1 MMIKHSI
8 PLSLLGVLFLNMF
21 QAFALDPSE
30 LTFLPVEHWRHGAH
44 VTVEATGGHDGHD
57 RLRIQAKLPDGTMS
71 EWKGNSKE
79 NSSRFFP
86 VEPGKPY
93 SLSVWAKGIG
103 TFWLHVWT
111 YEKATWDSFVYSSSL
126 PKGSDRFTV
135 IPDNEWHHCVSPTLV
150 LPPRSNYVKIVLE
163 LVGPALEVPY
173 IDLNFSDVEFVETVA
188 VEPKAGRVAV
198 VKAITDKLLT
208 PAHKDISELDMD
220 TLSFKAAHGEYSPA
234 SFVVEAPENKDLEAV
249 MPEASDL
256 VSADGHVI
264 PASAHDLKHLV
275 TWYTGAPQVT
285 RKQKDVRTLTPELL
299 LNDPTLVKASD
310 EDRGNYLRLD
320 FPNRSYYTYISA
332 SMEERNTFPYK
343 EHYHLDI
350 KDFPVRDSASLK
362 PVRIPAGERRQFWAT
377 LHAPLDAPA
386 GIYRGKICIVNGKE
400 TFAEIPVEAEIL
412 PFELLPPENFISSIY
427 YKGQLGSNGA
437 IGAGNFADSKNETQ
451 YLAEMRDLIAHG
463 VTNPPIFQ
471 WWRGDGIQY
480 LDKILKLRKEA
491 GMSNRLL
498 FLWGS
503 TTGASDKPEELAKL
517 KERVE
522 QVFAIARPHGTEEI
536 YFYGID
542 EARGEVLAK
551 EQLAWKAVHE
561 AGGKIYVAVINL
573 ADCRETSLDMAV
585 VCGTHYTA
593 EEVAKA
599 RANGRKLLSYANP
612 QGGCIRPETYRRNY
626 GLLIWQWGFDGAMTH
641 AYQCG
646 YGHIWNDFDGPYRDE
661 NMAYPTADGVI
672 DTIQWEGYREGI
684 DDLRYLATLN
694 AALQKA
700 ATDIP
705 AAMQATQ
712 FLAELKKAD
721 LSKCD
726 LDDVRKQ
733 MIDHILKLLENK

>member
-1 MMIKHSI
+1 MIKHSI

-694 AALQKA
+694 AALRKVTA
-700 ATDIP
+700 DSP
-705 AAMQATQ
+705 AAVQATQ
-712 FLAELKKAD
+712 FLTELKKSD
-721 LSKCD
+721 LSKLD
-726 LDDVRKQ
+726 LDDVRNQ
-733 MIDHILKLLENK
+733 MIAHILKLQEAK

>member
-1 MMIKHSI
+1 MMTKHSI
-8 PLSLLGVLFLNMF
+8 SLLLFGVLFLNMF

-30 LTFLPVEHWRHGAH
+30 LTFLPVEHWWHGAH
-44 VTVEATGGHDGHD
+44 VTVEATGGRDGHD

-126 PKGSDRFTV
+126 PKGADRFTV
-135 IPDNEWHHCVSPTLV
+135 IPDNEWHHCVSPTLI
-150 LPPRSNYVKIVLE
+150 LPPRSNYVRIVLE
-163 LVGPALEVPY
+163 LVGPALDVPY
-173 IDLNFSDVEFVETVA
+173 IDLSFSDVEFVETVA
-188 VEPKAGRVAV
+188 VEPKAGRVAI

-208 PAHKDISELDMD
+208 PSRKDISTSEMD

-249 MPEASDL
+249 MPVASDL

-264 PASAHDLKHLV
+264 PASALDLKHLV

-299 LNDPTLVKASD
+299 LNDPTLIKTSD

-362 PVRIPAGERRQFWAT
+362 PVRIPAGERRQFWAM
-377 LHAPLDAPA
+377 LHAPSDAPT
-386 GIYRGKICIVNGKE
+386 GIYRGKIRIVNGKE
-400 TFAEIPVEAEIL
+400 IFAEIPTEAEIL
-412 PFELLPPENFISSIY
+412 PFDLLPPDNFISSIY
-427 YKGQLGSNGA
+427 YKGQLGPNGA

-451 YLAEMRDLIAHG
+451 YLAEMRDLMAHG

-480 LDKILKLRKEA
+480 LDKILKLREEA

-503 TTGASDKPEELAKL
+503 TTGAPDKPEELAKL
-517 KERVE
+517 KESVE

-542 EARGEVLAK
+542 EARGDVLAK
-551 EQLAWKAVHE
+551 EQLAWKVVHE
-561 AGGKIYVAVINL
+561 AGGKVYVAVINL

-646 YGHIWNDFDGPYRDE
+646 YGHIWNDFDGYFRDE

-700 ATDIP
+700 AADSP

-712 FLAELKKAD
+712 FLTELKKAD
-721 LSKCD
+721 LSKLD
-726 LDDVRKQ
+726 LDDVRRQ
-733 MIDHILKLLENK
+733 MIDYILKLLENK

>member
-1 MMIKHSI
+1 MTMRNVF
-8 PLSLLGVLFLNMF
+8 LLLLGLFFVNVF
-21 QAFALDPSE
+21 NALAIEPSE
-30 LTFLPVEHWRHGAH
+30 LTFLPMEHWRHGEH
-44 VTVEATGGHDGHD
+44 VTVEAAGGRNGHDC
-57 RLRIQAKLPDGTMS
+57 LRIQAKLPDGTMS

-103 TFWLHVWT
+103 CFWLHVWT
-111 YEKATWDSFVYSSSL
+111 YEKATWDSFVYSSTL
-126 PKGSDRFTV
+126 PKEMDRFIIV
-135 IPDNEWHHCVSPTLV
+135 PDNEWHHCVSPTLI
-150 LPPRSNYVKIVLE
+150 LPPRSNYVRIVLE
-163 LVGPALEVPY
+163 LVGPALDVPY
-173 IDLNFSDVEFVETVA
+173 IDLSFSEVEFKETVV
-188 VEPKAGRVAV
+188 VEPKAGRVV
-198 VKAITDKLLT
+198 IVKAISDKLLPPTKEIPALETDKL
-208 PAHKDISELDMD
+208 
-220 TLSFKAAHGEYSPA
+220 SFCVAHGEYSPA
-234 SFVVEAPENKDLEAV
+234 SFIVEAPENKDLEAV
-249 MPEASDL
+249 LPMASDF
-256 VSADGHVI
+256 VSDDGHVI
-264 PASAHDLKHLV
+264 PANALDMKHLV

-285 RKQKDVRTLTPELL
+285 RKQKNVRTLTPELL
-299 LNDPTLVKASD
+299 LKDPTLVKISE

-332 SMEERNTFPYK
+332 SMEERNTIPYK

-350 KDFPVRDSASLK
+350 KEFPVRDSAVLK

-386 GIYRGKICIVNGKE
+386 GIYRGKIRIVNGKE
-400 TFAEIPVEAEIL
+400 TFKEIPVEMEIL

-427 YKGQLGSNGA
+427 YKGQLGPNGA

-451 YLAEMRDLIAHG
+451 YLAEMRDLMAHG

-480 LDKILKLRKEA
+480 LDKCLKLREEA
-491 GMSNRLL
+491 GMDNRVL

-503 TTGASDKPEELAKL
+503 TTGAPDKPEELLKL

-522 QVFAIARPHGTEEI
+522 QVFAIARPHGAEEI

-542 EARGEVLAK
+542 EARGDVLAR
-551 EQLAWKAVHE
+551 EQLAWKVVHE

-585 VCGTHYTA
+585 VCGTHYSA

-599 RANGRKLLSYANP
+599 REKGRKLLSYANP

-646 YGHIWNDFDGPYRDE
+646 YGHIWNDFDGMFRDE
-661 NMAYPTADGVI
+661 NMAYPTIDGVI

-694 AALQKA
+694 GALRKA
-700 ATDIP
+700 AADSP
-705 AAMQATQ
+705 AAVQAAK
-712 FLAELKKAD
+712 FLTELKKAD

-726 LDDVRKQ
+726 LDNVRKQ

>member
-1 MMIKHSI
+1 MNRHNV
-8 PLSLLGVLFLNMF
+8 SLLLFGMFFLNLF
-21 QAFALDPSE
+21 NIWAIEPAE
-30 LTFLPVEHWRHGAH
+30 LTFLPEEHWRHGEH
-44 VTVEATGGHDGHD
+44 VTVDATGGHDGHD

-126 PKGSDRFTV
+126 PKEADRFTV

-150 LPPRSNYVKIVLE
+150 FPPRSNYVRIVLE
-163 LVGPALEVPY
+163 LVGPALDVPY
-173 IDLNFSDVEFVETVA
+173 IDLYFSDVEFGETTA
-188 VEPKAGRVAV
+188 AEPGEGRVAI

-208 PAHKDISELDMD
+208 PSRKEIPSLETDR
-220 TLSFKAAHGEYSPA
+220 LSFRAAHGEYAPA

-249 MPEASDL
+249 LPIASDF
-256 VSADGHVI
+256 VSDDGHVI
-264 PASAHDLKHLV
+264 PANALDLKHLV

-285 RKQKDVRTLTPELL
+285 RKQKNVRTLTPELL
-299 LNDPTLVKASD
+299 LYDPTLVKISE

-320 FPNRSYYTYISA
+320 FPKRSYYTYISA
-332 SMEERNTFPYK
+332 SMEERNTIPYK

-350 KDFPVRDSASLK
+350 KDFPIRDSIVLK

-377 LHAPLDAPA
+377 FHAPLDAPA
-386 GIYRGKICIVNGKE
+386 GIYRGKIRITNGKE
-400 TFAEIPVEAEIL
+400 TFKEISAETEIL
-412 PFELLPPENFISSIY
+412 PFELLQPENFISSIY
-427 YKGQLGSNGA
+427 YKGQLGPNGA

-451 YLAEMRDLIAHG
+451 YLAEMRDLMAHG

-480 LDKILKLRKEA
+480 IDKCLKLREEA
-491 GMSNRLL
+491 GMSNRVL

-503 TTGASDKPEELAKL
+503 TTGAPDKPEELAKL

-542 EARGEVLAK
+542 EARGDVLAR
-551 EQLAWKAVHE
+551 EQLAWKVVHE
-561 AGGKIYVAVINL
+561 AGGKVYVAVINL

-585 VCGTHYTA
+585 VCGTHYSA

-599 RANGRKLLSYANP
+599 REKGRKLLSYANP

-646 YGHIWNDFDGPYRDE
+646 YGHIWNDFDGMFRDE

-694 AALQKA
+694 ATLRKA
-700 ATDIP
+700 TADSP
-705 AAMQATQ
+705 AAVQATQ
-712 FLAELKKAD
+712 FLSELKKAD
-721 LSKCD
+721 LLKCD
-726 LDDVRKQ
+726 LDDIRKQ
-733 MIDHILKLLENK
+733 MIDHILELLENK

>member
-1 MMIKHSI
+1 MNRHIF
-8 PLSLLGVLFLNMF
+8 LSLLGFVFINVF
-21 QAFALDPSE
+21 NVFAIEPSE
-30 LTFLPVEHWRHGAH
+30 LTFLPVEHWRHGKH
-44 VTVEATGGHDGHD
+44 VTVEATGGHNGHD

-111 YEKATWDSFVYSSSL
+111 YEKENLSSFVYSSML
-126 PKGSDRFTV
+126 PNEADRFTV

-173 IDLNFSDVEFVETVA
+173 IDLSFSEVEFVETA
-188 VEPKAGRVAV
+188 MAKTKPGRVAI

-208 PAHKDISELDMD
+208 PARKDISELEMD
-220 TLSFKAAHGEYSPA
+220 TLSFKATHGEYSPA

-249 MPEASDL
+249 MPVAIDL

-264 PASAHDLKHLV
+264 PASALDFKHLV
-275 TWYTGAPQVT
+275 TWYTGAPQIT
-285 RKQKDVRTLTPELL
+285 YKQKNVRMLTPELL

-320 FPNRSYYTYISA
+320 FPNRSFYTYISA
-332 SMEERNTFPYK
+332 SMEERNTIPYR
-343 EHYHLDI
+343 EDYHLDI

-377 LHAPLDAPA
+377 LHAPSDAPA
-386 GIYRGKICIVNGKE
+386 GVYRGKIRIANGKE

-412 PFELLPPENFISSIY
+412 PFELLPAENYISSIY
-427 YKGQLGSNGA
+427 YKGQLGPNGA
-437 IGAGNFADSKNETQ
+437 IGAGNFADSKNEKQ
-451 YLAEMRDLIAHG
+451 YLAEMRDLMAHG

-480 LDKILKLRKEA
+480 LDKILNLREKA
-491 GMSNRLL
+491 GMSNRVI

-503 TTGASDKPEELAKL
+503 NTGASDKQEELAKL
-517 KERVE
+517 KESVE
-522 QVFAIARPHGTEEI
+522 QVFAIARPHGVEEI

-542 EARGEVLAK
+542 EARGDVLAK
-551 EQLAWKAVHE
+551 EQAAWKVVHD
-561 AGGKIYVAVINL
+561 AGGKVYVAVMNL

-585 VCGTHYTA
+585 VCGTYYTA

-599 RANGRKLLSYANP
+599 RAKGRKLLSYANP

-694 AALQKA
+694 AALRKA
-700 ATDIP
+700 AADRP
-705 AAMQATQ
+705 AAMQATR
-712 FLAELKKAD
+712 FLAELKKSD
-721 LSKCD
+721 LSKLD

-733 MIDHILKLLENK
+733 MIDHILKLLGNK